1 MASGGRD
8 NVTERDKSQGVTALA
23 GNGRKRDSVT
33 TPLIGGVT
41 RVTRPDG
48 GRRSQL
54 DRIEASL
61 IELLRR
67 GTPDEATPTLIGRLP
82 WLSGHPDFTEKRD
95 RQLEAPA
102 SE

>member
-1 MASGGRD
+1 M
-8 NVTERDKSQGVTALA
+8 TKRDKSQGVTALA
-23 GNGRKRDSVT
+23 ENGRKRDSVT
-33 TPLIGGVT
+33 TPPIGGVT
-41 RVTRPDG
+41 RVTQPDR

-67 GTPDEATPTLIGRLP
+67 GTPDEAIPTLIGRLP
-82 WLSGHPDFTEKRD
+82 WLSGHPDFAAKRD
-95 RQLEAPA
+95 RELEAPA